1 MHLMIPFAAPL
12 SEAGRAAATSL
23 ALPHLR
29 ALLATLTPAGRD
41 EGEEWSLSTPH
52 ERALALA
59 WAWTGADGRWPW
71 AARLAAADGLDIGS
85 SAWGLLT
92 PAHWH
97 LGTEQ
102 VSLIDPAGLMLN
114 EAGSRVF
121 FDAIRDLFESEGYR
135 LTYGNASRW
144 YLSHDSLADLPC
156 ASLDRVIGRNVDR
169 WLGNDP
175 AVRRVRRLQ
184 SEVQMQLYTHPLND
198 ERQAQG
204 LLPVNS
210 FWLSG
215 CGRPQAPSGATVN
228 VDERLRHSALNDDW
242 AAWCKA
248 WDSLDAGPV
257 ADALERA
264 RAGQPVRL
272 TLCGER
278 SSQSWVWQAQGFF
291 QRWRARWSGP
301 DWRPILESL

>member
-12 SEAGRAAATSL
+12 SDAGRVAANGL
-23 ALPHLR
+23 ALPQLT
-29 ALLATLTPAGRD
+29 ALLGTLTSTGRD
-41 EGEEWSLSTPH
+41 VGDEWSLSTPH
-52 ERALALA
+52 ERALARA
-59 WAWTGADGRWPW
+59 WSWTGTDGHWPW
-71 AARLAAADGLDIGS
+71 AAQRAAADGVDVGQG
-85 SAWGLLT
+85 AWGLLT
-92 PAHWH
+92 PVHWH

-102 VSLIDPAGLMLN
+102 ISLVDPAGLMLD
-114 EAGSRVF
+114 EASSRVF
-121 FDAIRDLFESEGYR
+121 FEAVRDLFESEGYR
-135 LTYGNASRW
+135 LAYGCASRW

-198 ERQAQG
+198 ARQAQG

-215 CGRPQAPSGATVN
+215 CGRAQATGGEDVTV
-228 VDERLRHSALNDDW
+228 DDRLRHSALNDDW

-248 WDSLDAGPV
+248 WDSLDAGLL
-257 ADALERA
+257 AQLLAAA

-278 SSQSWVWQAQGFF
+278 ASQSWVAQPQAFF
-291 QRWRARWSGP
+291 QRWRSRWSRP

>member
-12 SEAGRAAATSL
+12 SEAGRAATKGM
-23 ALPHLR
+23 ALPQLTT
-29 ALLATLTPAGRD
+29 LLAALTDAGRD
-41 EGEEWSLSTPH
+41 DGNEWSLSTPH
-52 ERALALA
+52 ERALARA

-71 AARLAAADGLDIGS
+71 AARLAVADGVDVGS
-85 SAWGLLT
+85 GAWGLLT
-92 PAHWH
+92 PVHWH

-102 VSLIDPAGLMLN
+102 ISLVDPAGLMLD
-114 EAGSRVF
+114 ETSSRAF
-121 FDAIRDLFESEGYR
+121 FDAIRDLLESDGYR
-135 LTYGNASRW
+135 LAYGCASRW
-144 YLSHDSLADLPC
+144 YLSDDNLADLPC

-198 ERQAQG
+198 QRQAQG

-215 CGRPQAPSGATVN
+215 CGRPQARGGEDVTV
-228 VDERLRHSALNDDW
+228 DDRLRHSALNDDW

-248 WDSLDAGPV
+248 WDSLDAGPISE
-257 ADALERA
+257 ALTRA
-264 RAGQPVRL
+264 RAGEAVRL

-278 SSQSWVWQAQGFF
+278 SSQSWVMQPQGFF
-291 QRWRARWSGP
+291 QRLRTRLSGP
-301 DWRPILESL
+301 DWRPLLESL